1 MRRQFSDQQHD
12 AYVGHL
18 LRDAL
23 SGRAS
28 AEVLAELGLDPLE
41 EHCVVLVAA
50 LDRPAADQQGA
61 TSRRLQRRPRGAEHV
76 LQQLAAGDW
85 LGRAAHA

>member
-28 AEVLAELGLDPLE
+28 AEVLAELGLDLLE

-50 LDRPAADQQGA
+50 LDRPAADRPA
-61 TSRRLQRRPRGAEHV
+61 TCSGRWPARTRRPRG
-76 LQQLAAGDW
+76 
-85 LGRAAHA
+85 

>member
-28 AEVLAELGLDPLE
+28 AEVLAELGLE
-41 EHCVVLVAA
+41 SWKQHKWVEVAD
-50 LDRPAADQQGA
+50 L
-61 TSRRLQRRPRGAEHV
+61 
-76 LQQLAAGDW
+76 
-85 LGRAAHA
+85 